1 MDGTAHTIM
10 QLDIELGKHVGVED
24 ACFRYVPDSSGF
36 YNVPNDKLLDGLILG
51 HAPGAVR
58 AANGLHMAAAL
69 FGTTV
74 VSSFFGLRM
83 ERDAIGKGARI
94 QPFLAGRRPQPR
106 QRPVQVPSTPSP
118 GWTDPLSLSP
128 PRL

>member
-1 MDGTAHTIM
+1 MDGTAHAIM

-69 FGTTV
+69 FGATV
-74 VSSFFGLRM
+74 VSSFESWLQDDQKKKKQRS
-83 ERDAIGKGARI
+83 RQKG
-94 QPFLAGRRPQPR
+94 PRPCAAHSLHEL
-106 QRPVQVPSTPSP
+106 RPVRAQ
-118 GWTDPLSLSP
+118 G
-128 PRL
+128 

>member
-1 MDGTAHTIM
+1 M

-69 FGTTV
+69 FGATV
-74 VSSFFGLRM
+74 VSSFSQRSAGRA
-83 ERDAIGKGARI
+83 ERALAMS
-94 QPFLAGRRPQPR
+94 LAGGAEPAC
-106 QRPVQVPSTPSP
+106 
-118 GWTDPLSLSP
+118 
-128 PRL
+128 